1 MDFVSGRYCGLCP
14 VVDVMTQLFSGPRV
28 PEHRCHT
35 REETT
40 LVESLSWQVLV
51 GDAAHACYNYA
62 GQGTNLALEDGLI
75 LENILVQELDV
86 SG

>member
-1 MDFVSGRYCGLCP
+1 MILLALSGGCCDDATRK
-14 VVDVMTQLFSGPRV
+14 GPRV
-28 PEHRCHT
+28 PEHCRHT
-35 REETT
+35 QEGTNRAE
-40 LVESLSWQVLV
+40 LLPWQVLI